1 MTDEITHS
9 VLCDNC
15 GEETFAFEK
24 YCHKCGA
31 NRWGDSNPTR

>member
-1 MTDEITHS
+1 MTDDITHAAT
-9 VLCDNC
+9 CDEC

-31 NRWGDSNPTR
+31 NRWEL